1 MHSTYAY
8 SQCMCEWECV
18 LGCVCLRDWSFQAF
32 SAFSW
37 WQVAPI
43 WCYSAACKPKIHKRE
58 EEGRRK
64 CKIKLRNHGDQIQC
78 WHGAFFCVATKFTEV
93 LYLSTSLRYL
103 YLYCYFILSLQY
115 ILEANFV
122 LNRPGA
128 TSTVN
133 LSPPVVFFKC
143 PFSFAAAM
151 LAPGEAVTTVV
162 VVLVEESCT
171 EVVFWLMYLVQ
182 PWKELVSE

>member
-1 MHSTYAY
+1 MYVCVTDHSKP
-8 SQCMCEWECV
+8 SQLFPGGRWHQYGVTV
-18 LGCVCLRDWSFQAF
+18 LHVNQRYIKGRKQNKAQKSRRSDSVLT
-32 SAFSW
+32 
-37 WQVAPI
+37 
-43 WCYSAACKPKIHKRE
+43 WCI
-58 EEGRRK
+58 
-64 CKIKLRNHGDQIQC
+64 
-78 WHGAFFCVATKFTEV
+78 FCVATKFTEV
-93 LYLSTSLRYL
+93 LYLSTGLRYL

-143 PFSFAAAM
+143 PFSFVAAM
-151 LAPGEAVTTVV
+151 LAPGEAATTVV

-182 PWKELVSE
+182 P